1 MSTIS
6 DTNYYYS
13 VSTIKQALDKA
24 IASVTD
30 NIDCYSVHAGKDFT
44 RNRKM
49 SCGDLIR
56 FIFQL
61 SNKTVQS
68 TLLTAFPDIDSM
80 PSASAVC
87 QQRHNL
93 TASAFQR
100 IFSIFTGFFQN
111 YKTWNGY
118 YLLACDGS
126 DINISHNEKDKST
139 YHIPTT
145 ATRGYNQLHLNALFD
160 VLNGTYVDVN
170 IDTASKTR
178 ECDALEEMIKDHQY
192 TEKSVIICDR
202 GYEKYNLIATCIEK
216 KQKFIIRVKDIGSN
230 GMLARLNLPDTSF
243 DLPITKVIT
252 RLQTHETKSD
262 GKYAI
267 LMNQAPF
274 DYLPIEQD
282 YYEMNLRV
290 IRFKIT
296 EDTYECLVTN
306 LNEEEMKTEEFK
318 DIYHLRWEVENSFRD
333 LKYTIGML
341 YFHSSNQELIRQEI
355 YASLTLFNF
364 SKLILNNTPPEQ
376 KSSWKYSYKS
386 NFKTA
391 VTNIRLFIEGKI
403 EEEELRKRIKKFLIP
418 IRPGRKYGRTMK
430 GQSAKTPSYY
440 AA

>member
-6 DTNYYYS
+6 DTNYFYS
-13 VSTIKQALDKA
+13 ISTIKAALNKA
-24 IASVTD
+24 ISSVTD
-30 NIDCYSVHAGKDFT
+30 NIECYSAHPDKDFT

-49 SCGDLIR
+49 SCEDLIR

-68 TLLTAFPDIDSM
+68 ALMSASQDIDSM
-80 PSASAVC
+80 PSSSAIC
-87 QQRHNL
+87 QQRRNL
-93 TASAFQR
+93 TPSAFKR
-100 IFSIFTGFFQN
+100 IFSLFTEYFQN
-111 YKTWNGY
+111 YKTYNGY

-139 YHIPTT
+139 YHIQTT
-145 ATRGYNQLHLNALFD
+145 ATRGYNQLHLNALYD
-160 VLNGTYVDVN
+160 VLNGIYVDVN
-170 IDTASKTR
+170 VDTASKTH
-178 ECDALEEMIKDHQY
+178 ECGALEEMVRNRQY
-192 TEKSVIICDR
+192 PDNSIIICDR

-216 KQKFIIRVKDIGSN
+216 KQKFIVRVKDIGSN
-230 GMLARLNLPDTSF
+230 GMLARLDLPDSSF
-243 DLPITKVIT
+243 DMPITKVIT
-252 RLQTHETKSD
+252 RLQTQETKSD

-282 YYEMNLRV
+282 YYEMKLRV
-290 IRFKIT
+290 IRFKIN

-306 LNEEEMKTEEFK
+306 LTEEEMATEEFK

-341 YFHSSNQELIRQEI
+341 YFHSSNQDMIRQEI

-364 SKLILNNTPPEQ
+364 SKLIVNNTPPKQ
-376 KSSWKYSYKS
+376 KDSWKYEYKP

-391 VTNIRLFIEGKI
+391 VTNIRLFIKGKI
-403 EEEELRKRIKKFLIP
+403 EEDELRKRIKKFLIP